1 MKKFLALVLALLMAL
16 SCFSFAGAEGETS
29 TTPGSEEYNCAK
41 DGHVAA
47 GTDEGKLV
55 TKATCTNLEAREY
68 TCIKCK
74 EKFTREIPGTM
85 LAHEAADDDKVN
97 YVDATCTSAAYYEHT
112 HCKNCGQAYT
122 VTDTSKPAK
131 NHSWKDVTVVKP
143 TCTTDG
149 YTEQKC
155 ELCGATQK
163 ANVTTKLGHVW
174 SNTDKAKE
182 LMEGK
187 EFDQFQEYYKAPT
200 CLEYGYEG
208 KAPYCVREGCT
219 AVKEDE
225 STLKQL
231 DKLTHTAKDN
241 GQPNAYGDAYDK
253 LMDMFFTYEGKNC
266 IGSKQAEGK
275 DTITKKEHNLPYGDL
290 SYEYKAP
297 TCADDGF
304 VTVTCE
310 CGWTVTEKIAKL
322 DHKYLTDGNTHKIP
336 ALKDTAYKAGDN
348 AIYVIS
354 VKYLDKNGEV
364 AAVYDMMPP
373 VGAPDF
379 KPDHY
384 MDLFDCTMEMVAH
397 YECDICGKTWDGETF
412 CFTEH
417 QYAVY
422 SVAQTDVKGHA
433 HSDVVNNEVGEAD
446 YTKVTMPEWLESC
459 HDFDVTYKCVR
470 CQQTKTETVKGTGHD
485 IDKPYM
491 VKGEDYKKGTCTVP
505 GSYFVTCSK
514 CQTTLIVNKTETE
527 PHTWERTELVNN
539 TCTTDGKRVFTCKVC
554 GATKTEIIPA
564 TGHEEYL
571 AKTEAATCE
580 KTGLKTYKC
589 ARCGEVTRTEVLN
602 RAHVVAK
609 KSDVKVNENCTVSF
623 KQITD
628 KDSKDY
634 MKWTLTYTWDDCTK
648 DGKLQ
653 FICAH
658 CNLQTI
664 TYTGKADHNWELK
677 DTVVADKPYTFVDDE
692 TCQQN
697 FVEIYQCKDCAAG
710 KLEKNLKKVNISK
723 KAEHE
728 LSTAATDC
736 KVIKYARCGVAG
748 EKVVKCEHCNEWVK
762 VTIPAADHV
771 FKTTWDAKNNKWT
784 YTCEDCGY
792 VEDIE
797 FTAPRF
803 VIDASKI
810 DWANKTTGKGY
821 VKLEN
826 ETVPTFVH
834 PVVYLRWTWVT
845 KDGCD
850 VVADKVVELDEDENG
865 YFFNAKG
872 YNVSGATLSE
882 LLIIVTDDA
891 NADEMNLSAINK
903 LGYTVVKK

>member
-16 SCFSFAGAEGETS
+16 SCFSFAGAEGET
-29 TTPGSEEYNCAK
+29 TPGATEWHCET
-41 DGHVAA
+41 DGHVM
-47 GTDEGKLV
+47 GEFVKNV
-55 TKATCTNLEAREY
+55 S
-68 TCIKCK
+68 
-74 EKFTREIPGTM
+74 
-85 LAHEAADDDKVN
+85 
-97 YVDATCTSAAYYEHT
+97 DATCTAKKVETHKCTKCGKEVNFEVGNALGHVIPADLTTADSYKDSTCTEPGYYHFNK
-112 HCKNCGQAYT
+112 CSRCGQPFDVAD
-122 VTDTSKPAK
+122 VNKPAK
-131 NHSWKDVTVVKP
+131 THDWQNVKVVEA
-143 TCTTDG
+143 TCAAAG
-149 YTEQKC
+149 YIDQKC
-155 ELCGATQK
+155 SRCDATQTVP
-163 ANVTTKLGHVW
+163 NGEKLEHIW

-182 LMEGK
+182 LMAGK
-187 EFDQFQEYYKAPT
+187 EFDQVKKYDKAAT
-200 CLEYGYEG
+200 CLDFGYEG
-208 KAPYCVREGCT
+208 TAPYCVREGCT

-231 DKLTHTAKDN
+231 DKLTHTAKD
-241 GQPNAYGDAYDK
+241 GADYNALMNMLFVYDAK
-253 LMDMFFTYEGKNC
+253 GNC
-266 IGSKQAEGK
+266 IGSNQPVG
-275 DTITKKEHNLPYGDL
+275 TSVITTEDHKLHYGDL
-290 SYEYKAP
+290 TVEYKAA
-297 TCADDGF
+297 TCAEDGF

-310 CGWTVTEKIAKL
+310 CGWTMTEKIAKL
-322 DHKYLTDGNTHKIP
+322 DHKYLTDGDTHKIP
-336 ALKDTAYKAGDN
+336 ALQGKEYKAGDN
-348 AIYVIS
+348 AIYVVS

-433 HSDVVNNEVGEAD
+433 HSDVVNNEAGEAD
-446 YTKVTMPEWLESC
+446 YTKVNMPEWLESC

-602 RAHVVAK
+602 RKHVVTSAA
-609 KSDVKVNENCTVSF
+609 DVKVKKNVNVNLIPITFGDDAGKYYLVYSF
-623 KQITD
+623 D
-628 KDSKDY
+628 V
-634 MKWTLTYTWDDCTK
+634 DCTK
-648 DGKLQ
+648 NGTLE

-658 CNLQTI
+658 CNKQTL
-664 TYTGKADHNWELK
+664 TYTAKADHNWKLK
-677 DTVVADKPYTFVDDE
+677 DTVRADKPYTFVDDE

-697 FVEIYQCKDCAAG
+697 FVEIYECKDCAAG
-710 KLEKNLKKVNISK
+710 KLAENLKKVNISK

-728 LSTAATDC
+728 LSTDAKDC

-748 EKVVKCEHCNEWVK
+748 EKVVKCLNCDEWVK
-762 VTIPAADHV
+762 VTIPAAKHV
-771 FKTTWDAKNNKWT
+771 FKTTWDAKNSKWT

-792 VEDIE
+792 VENIE

-803 VIDASKI
+803 VIDTSKI
-810 DWANKTTGKGY
+810 NWANKTTGKGY

-826 ETVPTFVH
+826 ETVPTFIH

-850 VVADKVVELDEDENG
+850 VVADKVVELDRDENG

-882 LLIIVTDDA
+882 LLIIVTDDE